1 HLDVS
6 KWQDDELLAR
16 ARELVAE
23 LEGRELVA
31 LAYQDV
37 LATVDRALDVTALIG
52 SLRGR
57 YLPAA
62 IRAVARLFG
71 WTLLAGRPR
80 EVSALLSG
88 VETKTIRVNRALEAL
103 AEEVRAS
110 PALASVFA
118 SEPAE
123 GALFGALE
131 RAPEAQAFLES
142 FRAMLDEFGHR
153 ENVLLLASQPT
164 WKDDPGIP
172 LGAIRALAST
182 TLRTGEVRTSGS
194 ADWERARARL
204 L

>member
-1 HLDVS
+1 LWPAMFGSLGVWADPVDKVLTVEDGVVVRAGLWGPRLTPRLAVTLPVAILRSRHLDVS

-62 IRAVARLFG
+62 IRDVARLFG

-142 FRAMLDEFGHR
+142 FRAMLDEFG
-153 ENVLLLASQPT
+153 
-164 WKDDPGIP
+164 
-172 LGAIRALAST
+172 
-182 TLRTGEVRTSGS
+182 
-194 ADWERARARL
+194 
-204 L
+204 